1 MWLQCIVFWGGERA
15 DENATVDENAK
26 RSQAGALCE
35 PAAAPANARPASCP
49 RRCPL
54 RPPKTFQATKT
65 FQDTNTARACGS
77 MQPHLDLAPG
87 SRAKTIWSTISL
99 LIAAT
104 GFWPSRFLIRS
115 LAIRGSTT
123 FFGPRQIPTLQPS
136 TTSSH
141 LHFIYMST
149 SFFSPWMIQ

>member
-1 MWLQCIVFWGGERA
+1 MQCIVFWGGVRP
-15 DENATVDENAK
+15 VDENAK

-87 SRAKTIWSTISL
+87 SRAKKIWSTISL

-104 GFWPSRFLIRS
+104 GFWQSRFVIRL
-115 LAIRGSTT
+115 LAILGSTT
-123 FFGPRQIPTLQPS
+123 FFEPRQTQR
-136 TTSSH
+136 SSLRH
-141 LHFIYMST
+141 LLF
-149 SFFSPWMIQ
+149 SFTFQLHSSLRG

>member
-1 MWLQCIVFWGGERA
+1 MWLQCIVFWGGVRPL
-15 DENATVDENAK
+15 DENAK

-54 RPPKTFQATKT
+54 RRPKT
-65 FQDTNTARACGS
+65 FQDTNIARACGS

-87 SRAKTIWSTISL
+87 SRAKKIWSTISL

-104 GFWPSRFLIRS
+104 GFWQSRFVIRL
-115 LAIRGSTT
+115 LAILGSTT
-123 FFGPRQIPTLQPS
+123 FFEPRQTQR
-136 TTSSH
+136 SSLRH
-141 LHFIYMST
+141 LLF
-149 SFFSPWMIQ
+149 SFTFQLHSSLRG

>member
-1 MWLQCIVFWGGERA
+1 MHRVGSQIHFYFKFSKGMSVPIGNIGMSVARSNRPVGCGCNVLYFGGGVRP
-15 DENATVDENAK
+15 VDENAK

-87 SRAKTIWSTISL
+87 SRAKKIWSTISL

-104 GFWPSRFLIRS
+104 GFCQVDFLSVRSR
-115 LAIRGSTT
+115 
-123 FFGPRQIPTLQPS
+123 
-136 TTSSH
+136 
-141 LHFIYMST
+141 
-149 SFFSPWMIQ
+149 